1 MWHHRC
7 CRARHRSS
15 TNPIPGTL
23 KRRDALSG
31 MVPPNPIHGTREKLQ
46 ALPRLVL
53 SSFSGAPRGSALP
66 PAGLGLSGGLWFPTL
81 QPHCWARAASQGT
94 IPSAP
99 CGRELE
105 GEGLGG
111 FSIAPAR
118 WRQLGLFGAQSC
130 TRALV
135 CMQAD
140 KGNGG
145 NVTAGP
151 TYEVTAHTGMGHR
164 GPFCAFWGLSTQ
176 PRGEGAPHGM
186 RGCSPAPE
194 HPAHGVA
201 RLDLTTMLCW
211 VSVSMFALSQRLQ
224 PQFLGAVLLK
234 SN

>member
-7 CRARHRSS
+7 CRAWHRSS

-53 SSFSGAPRGSALP
+53 SPFSGAPRGSALP

-111 FSIAPAR
+111 FSIVPAR

-151 TYEVTAHTGMGHR
+151 TYEVTAHTGVGQR
-164 GPFCAFWGLSTQ
+164 SL
-176 PRGEGAPHGM
+176 
-186 RGCSPAPE
+186 
-194 HPAHGVA
+194 
-201 RLDLTTMLCW
+201 LC
-211 VSVSMFALSQRLQ
+211 
-224 PQFLGAVLLK
+224 FLGAQH
-234 SN
+234 STPWGRSPPWDEGMQPCARASRT